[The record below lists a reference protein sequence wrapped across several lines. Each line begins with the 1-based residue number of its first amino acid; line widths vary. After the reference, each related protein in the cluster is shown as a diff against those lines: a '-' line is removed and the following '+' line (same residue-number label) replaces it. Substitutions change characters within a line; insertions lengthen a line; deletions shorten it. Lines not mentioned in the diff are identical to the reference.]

1 MEQKKFHVN
10 LAVLAT
16 GMMAFAGVLI
26 ETAMNVTFPTLIEE
40 FSITTSQV
48 QWVTTIYL
56 LMISIVVPLS
66 SYLIKNYSKRQLFL
80 ASSIFFIL
88 GVVIDAIAFSFSI
101 LLIGRLFQGIATGIA
116 LPLMFNILLTKVPLE
131 KRGMMIGIGN
141 LTTSIAPAMGPTY
154 GGILTTQLDWKY
166 IYILLIPILVVS
178 TLIGLYAI
186 PKEEASKADSINMK
200 AAIYLSIMFTGLL
213 FFFSYLQSPF
223 GWGSLV
229 VGLIA
234 GFLFYKTNKEKTLLN
249 LTVFSNKMFTVYLIS
264 FLVYQV
270 LLLGVSFVLPNFIQ
284 IVADVPASRA
294 GIMMFPGAL
303 VGALFAPFSGKMLD
317 NLGFKKP
324 VGIGIL
330 TAMLGWFGLIFVIG
344 TSNMVLITAC
354 HVIFMIGV
362 GLSYSNVM
370 TVGLSA
376 IDASLQD
383 DGNAVFSTLQQ
394 FMGAISTSFVAI
406 ILDVFQKRPNT
417 DYQTGTETGA
427 KVALVSLFVLLVISG
442 ILVFKTFSKNAEK
455 GTI

>member
-16 GMMAFAGVLI
+16 GMMSFSGVLI
-26 ETAMNVTFPTLIEE
+26 ETAMNVTFPTLIDQ

-80 ASSIFFIL
+80 ASSIFFMV
-88 GVVIDAIAFSFSI
+88 GVLVDAFAFSFSV
-101 LLIGRLFQGIATGIA
+101 LLFGRLLQGVATGIA
-116 LPLMFNILLTKVPLE
+116 LPLMFNIILTKVPME

-154 GGILTTQLDWKY
+154 GGILTTQFDWTY
-166 IYILLIPILVVS
+166 IYKLLIPILIIS

-186 PKEEASKADSINMK
+186 PKEEQQKTDSINAS
-200 AAIYLSIMFTGLL
+200 AALYLSVMFTGLL

-223 GWGSLV
+223 GWVSLI
-229 VGLIA
+229 VGLVA
-234 GFLFYKTNKEKTLLN
+234 AYLFYRANKQKTLLN
-249 LTVFSNKMFTVYLIS
+249 LSVFSNKMFSIYLVS

-284 IVADVPASRA
+284 IVSDVPASKA
-294 GIMMFPGAL
+294 GMMMFPGAL
-303 VGALFAPFSGKMLD
+303 VGAIFAPVSGKLLD
-317 NLGFKKP
+317 RLGFKKP
-324 VGIGIL
+324 IGAGIMI
-330 TAMLGWFGLIFVIG
+330 AILGWLSLILVIQ
-344 TSNMVLITAC
+344 TSNMALITAS

-370 TVGLSA
+370 TVGLSS
-376 IDASLQD
+376 IKTELQD
-383 DGNAVFSTLQQ
+383 DGNAIFSTLQQ

-406 ILDVFQKRPNT
+406 ILEVFQNSST
-417 DYQTGTETGA
+417 NYQQGTSTGA
-427 KVALVSLFVLLVISG
+427 KVALISLFILLVLSG
-442 ILVFKTFSKNAEK
+442 ISVIKTFSVKSK
-455 GTI
+455 SV